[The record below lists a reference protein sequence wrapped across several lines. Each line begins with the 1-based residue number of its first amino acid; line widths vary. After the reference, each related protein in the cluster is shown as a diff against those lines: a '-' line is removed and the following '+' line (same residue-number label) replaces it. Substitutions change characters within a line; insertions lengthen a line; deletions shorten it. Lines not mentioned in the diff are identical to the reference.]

1 MILHIIGLLFHLFSL
16 LPLCYWCHIH
26 SFYRL
31 PNCRTII
38 IFFNIEN
45 SHLNLYVYF
54 SCYSFFPID
63 INFHQVWL
71 AFQVENFYLA
81 FIFLYFFK
89 LVKILQNFIY
99 LTIYTFH
106 IFLKVMFATYRISG
120 WQFFFS
126 VCTLKMLLYYFLDSC
141 FCQSQALFLFLFQHE
156 QKKCVSFRLAAFYIY
171 SLSLFFFW

>member
-120 WQFFFS
+120 WQFFF
-126 VCTLKMLLYYFLDSC
+126 
-141 FCQSQALFLFLFQHE
+141 FCLHFEDVTVLFSGFLFLSKSSIILIPVPTWTKE
-156 QKKCVSFRLAAFYIY
+156 MC
-171 SLSLFFFW
+171 FF